1 VPNRLSPGETA
12 PVQVAGE
19 VVDFD
24 ESRYVTAKDR
34 QHVSRAVPLGVC
46 AVEEALV
53 DAGLDSLDV
62 MELAFDI
69 EDRFKVQLPQIGTE
83 LISFTYGDLCR
94 LVENQL
100 AAEAEGAF
108 AAPSANIPS

>member
-1 VPNRLSPGETA
+1 MDVERELQEMVGKKVKDHLEPGT
-12 PVQVAGE
+12 
-19 VVDFD
+19 
-24 ESRYVTAKDR
+24 K
-34 QHVSRAVPLGVC
+34 
-46 AVEEALV
+46 LV

-94 LVENQL
+94 LVEKQL
-100 AAEAEGAF
+100 AAKADDAL
-108 AAPSANIPS
+108 ALPSGSIP